1 MRRISVCALLVLSVA
16 SFVVQVKPA
25 RKRSVALSLG
35 SAGPAQHSLARHWN
49 EELLEAIRNDYA
61 RPTVHARNLFHTSIA
76 MWDAWAAYDSVA
88 RNYLHQEKASAEDV
102 AAARRE
108 AISYASYRILNAR
121 FVNSPG
127 AEQSLPSLDAKMA
140 EFGYDIGFTDTAG
153 NSPAA
158 LGTRI
163 AAAVLAFGATDG
175 ANEEN
180 DYANQFYEPVN
191 PPLLPAF
198 PCNPSIVDPNRWQP
212 LALDFFVDQSGN
224 PFPLGVPPFQSPE
237 WGRVTPFALSPDDL
251 TIHEVDG
258 NQYWLYLDPGPPP
271 LIGGVG
277 DADYRSGFEQ
287 VIEWSGH
294 LDPTDG
300 VTIDISPNAR
310 GDNTLGTN
318 DGTGHAVNPATG
330 QPYTPQ
336 IVPEGD
342 YYRVLAE
349 FWADGPD
356 SETPPGHWF
365 TIANYVSDHPLVVKR
380 IAGTGPLVDDLEWDV
395 KLYLSLAGAV
405 HDSAVAAWGAKG
417 WYDYIRPISAI
428 RYMADNGQSSDPK
441 LPSYKTEGI
450 PLKPGVIELVTE
462 ETTAP
467 GQRHEHLKGLQGRN
481 IGKIAVWAWRGPNYI
496 PDPETTVAGV
506 GWILAENWWPYQRPT
521 FVTPPFAG
529 YVSGHS
535 TFSRALAE
543 MMTLFTG
550 DAFFP
555 GGLGEF
561 FAPQNEFLVFED
573 GPSVDIRLQWATYRD
588 ASDETSISRIYG
600 GIHPRADDIPGRI
613 MGAQIGKDAFLKA
626 ARHYGI
632 GFIEGPRWLYGP
644 GNSAGTEPQFDAL
657 ALTNFSDS
665 VAILDLEAIAPTDSI
680 TSLKRGSPNG
690 NGNHAF
696 VLLHAGGQTAQL
708 RTDFF
713 EGDPSQPTWI
723 ELTSDTSQIGTFF
736 QFGTAT
742 LSQLDGGVAITQT
755 STQIVLTRVFDGPE
769 AFRGQAATTR
779 VSILNPNADSVTIEL
794 NYRPLANGDGAEGT
808 SSVTRMIPGR
818 TFLDERAADLF
829 GLNASGSLL
838 GDQLS
843 GGVIAGEVM
852 EGAGVVALEM
862 IQLTNQST
870 VLCLNAATVNSMN
883 RAYSAQLASQP
894 GLFTSVNVVNMADVQ
909 RHVTLRAVQEDGSG
923 QGDPVAIV
931 LDPGEQFTG
940 DAGEL
945 FGTAAAGASPAQEES
960 FVGSLIVEADGDGV
974 VGDVIFGDSAD
985 FAYAASLPLQTQAFT
1000 EALFN
1005 QVANVE
1011 GFFSGLAF
1019 FYPGPTEGGSPQGP
1033 QPAAEITIQ
1042 VFLPSGEMI
1051 GESVVTLGVGERISR
1066 LVAQLVVEAVN
1077 LAGGYVRIFSTHP
1090 MIGQMLLGVV
1100 GPQGIQLFSAVPPTV
1115 IR

>member
-1 MRRISVCALLVLSVA
+1 MRRISVCAVLLLTVA
-16 SFVVQVKPA
+16 SLVVQVKPA
-25 RKRSVALSLG
+25 RKRSASLFLG
-35 SAGPAQHSLARHWN
+35 SAGPVQHSAARHWN

-102 AAARRE
+102 AAARHE
-108 AISYASYRILNAR
+108 AISYASYRILSAR

-127 AEQSLPSLDAKMA
+127 AEQSLPSFDAKMA

-153 NSPAA
+153 DSPAA
-158 LGTRI
+158 LGNRI

-191 PPLLPAF
+191 PPLFPAF
-198 PCNPSIVDPNRWQP
+198 PGNRLIADPNRWQP
-212 LALDFFVDQSGN
+212 LVLDFFVDQSGN
-224 PFPLGVPPFQSPE
+224 PLPQGVPPFQSPE
-237 WGRVTPFALSPDDL
+237 WGTVTPFALSPDDL
-251 TIHEVDG
+251 TVYEVDG

-271 LIGGVG
+271 MIGGVG

-287 VIEWSGH
+287 VIEWSGR

-300 VTIDISPNAR
+300 VMIDVSPNAR
-310 GDNTLGTN
+310 GNNTLGTN
-318 DGTGHAVNPATG
+318 DGSGHAVNPATG

-336 IVPEGD
+336 IVPAGD

-365 TIANYVSDHPLVVKR
+365 TIANYVSDHPLVVRR
-380 IAGTGPLVDDLEWDV
+380 IAGVGPVVDDLEWDV
-395 KLYLSLAGAV
+395 KLYLALGGTV
-405 HDSAVAAWGAKG
+405 HDAAVAAWGAKG

-428 RYMADNGQSSDPK
+428 RYMADHGQSSDPD
-441 LPSYKTEGI
+441 LRSYRPEGI
-450 PLKPGVIELVTE
+450 RLKPGVIELVTV
-462 ETTAP
+462 ETAAP
-467 GQRHEHLKGLQGRN
+467 GERHEHLAGLQGRY
-481 IGKIAVWAWRGPNYI
+481 IGAIAVRTWRGPDYI

-506 GWILAENWWPYQRPT
+506 GWIHAANWWPYQRPT

-535 TFSRALAE
+535 TFSRAAAE

-573 GPSVDIRLQWATYRD
+573 GPSVDIKLQWATYRD

-626 ARHYGI
+626 SRHYGI
-632 GFIEGPRWLYGP
+632 EFIEGPRWLYAP
-644 GNSAGTEPQFDAL
+644 GNPSGTEAQFDGF

-665 VAILDLEAIAPTDSI
+665 VAILDLEAIAPTAST
-680 TSLKRGSPNG
+680 TSLKWGSPHG

-696 VLLHAGGQTAQL
+696 VLLHSGGQTAQL
-708 RTDFF
+708 RTDLF
-713 EGDPSQPTWI
+713 EGDPSQPVWI
-723 ELTSDTSQIGTFF
+723 ELTSNTSEIGTFC
-736 QFGTAT
+736 QFGTGT

-755 STQIVLTRVFDGPE
+755 SNHIVFTRVFDGPQ

-779 VSILNPNADSVTIEL
+779 VSIFNPNVDEVTIEL
-794 NYRPLANGDGAEGT
+794 DYVPLADGAGSQGT
-808 SSVTRMIPGR
+808 STVIRTIPGR
-818 TFLDERAADLF
+818 SFLDERAADLF
-829 GLNASGSLL
+829 GSNSSASPL
-838 GDQLS
+838 GEQLS
-843 GGVIAGEVM
+843 GGVITAEVT
-852 EGAGVVALEM
+852 EGDGVVAFEV

-870 VLCLNAATVNSMN
+870 VLGLNAATGNSTN

-894 GLFTSVNVVNMADVQ
+894 GLFTSVNVVNLAEEQ
-909 RHVTLRAVQEDGSG
+909 RNVTLRAVQEDGSD
-923 QGDPVAIV
+923 QGDPVAIA
-931 LDPGEQFTG
+931 LDPGEQFSE
-940 DAGEL
+940 DAGVL
-945 FGTAAAGASPAQEES
+945 FGGASGGANPAQGES
-960 FVGSLIVEADGDGV
+960 FEGALIVEADGDGV
-974 VGDVIFGDSAD
+974 VA
-985 FAYAASLPLQTQAFT
+985 
-1000 EALFN
+1000 
-1005 QVANVE
+1005 
-1011 GFFSGLAF
+1011 
-1019 FYPGPTEGGSPQGP
+1019 
-1033 QPAAEITIQ
+1033 
-1042 VFLPSGEMI
+1042 M
-1051 GESVVTLGVGERISR
+1051 
-1066 LVAQLVVEAVN
+1066 
-1077 LAGGYVRIFSTHP
+1077 
-1090 MIGQMLLGVV
+1090 
-1100 GPQGIQLFSAVPPTV
+1100 
-1115 IR
+1115 